1 MPAAWYRLTA
11 APNCRPRRLPLH
23 PVRVPDR
30 VKCLDLRCALLKPLC
45 FARLGRG
52 ARRPEA
58 QSLRFLAA
66 GDKLILKYELGSL
79 SSRLF
84 LPNGDVS
91 GRRSPWR
98 SLHLLLVS
106 FGSAGPRFPTT

>member
-1 MPAAWYRLTA
+1 MPAAWYRLTT

-30 VKCLDLRCALLKPLC
+30 VKCLDLRCALPQALVL
-45 FARLGRG
+45 RTLGRG

-58 QSLRFLAA
+58 QSLRFLEA
-66 GDKLILKYELGSL
+66 GDKLILKYGLGSL

-98 SLHLLLVS
+98 SLHLLVVS